1 MLFPLHDVTLV
12 SVVAFERSILSIGGS
27 EYVFLPKAATAMYI
41 FDPLKFSR

>member
-12 SVVAFERSILSIGGS
+12 SVVAFERSVLSTGGS
-27 EYVFLPKAATAMYI
+27 ERIFLPKAATAMYV